1 MIVKTAKGAV
11 KLLKATIVAEE
22 AEDEAMERD
31 AAAVVVVVANQPKAV
46 KARELL
52 ERTMAAE
59 TTIKAK
65 RTELPRLRT
74 VKLLKEKFVEVE
86 VDAVDV
92 VAPEDLASPG
102 IQTHHPVSRIR
113 NVLKL
118 HVAAKEEGPAR
129 SAHPNKLAMRAMA
142 KTAKTQH
149 QVMIKNLNSKSFP
162 ARIHKVLTEVVNK
175 PEEAMMAS
183 NVLKQETERDL
194 PAVITRETL
203 QMTTATSK
211 TASKDPQEP
220 TDQDTTKTTGP
231 LVNKDVAETVS
242 SEKIAATV
250 VETEDTAIAVAKEA
264 VVATAIAV
272 VKATAVATEIAV
284 AKATVDAITIA
295 VAKAATLGVTPMALL
310 AAITEAAA
318 EVDQEAAATITLM
331 PNDFDPKTWLE
342 SNNI

>member
-1 MIVKTAKGAV
+1 M
-11 KLLKATIVAEE
+11 
-22 AEDEAMERD
+22 
-31 AAAVVVVVANQPKAV
+31 
-46 KARELL
+46 
-52 ERTMAAE
+52 
-59 TTIKAK
+59 
-65 RTELPRLRT
+65 
-74 VKLLKEKFVEVE
+74 
-86 VDAVDV
+86 
-92 VAPEDLASPG
+92 
-102 IQTHHPVSRIR
+102 SRIR

-118 HVAAKEEGPAR
+118 HVAAKEEGPVR

-162 ARIHKVLTEVVNK
+162 ARIHKVLLTEVVNK

-183 NVLKQETERDL
+183 NVLKLETERDL

-231 LVNKDVAETVS
+231 PVNKDVAETVS

-250 VETEDTAIAVAKEA
+250 VETVDTAIAVAKEA
-264 VVATAIAV
+264 VVATAIVV

-284 AKATVDAITIA
+284 AKATVDALTIA
-295 VAKAATLGVTPMALL
+295 VANATLRVTPMALL
-310 AAITEAAA
+310 AARTEAAT
-318 EVDQEAAATITLM
+318 EVDKEAAATITLM

-342 SNNI
+342 SNNIKHSKYSASKYGVLGFWGSIFGAPTWAGYSIFIG

>member
-1 MIVKTAKGAV
+1 MTDKTAKDAV
-11 KLLKATIVAEE
+11 KLLKATLVVVEE

-65 RTELPRLRT
+65 RTELPRLRK
-74 VKLLKEKFVEVE
+74 VKLQKEKLVEVE
-86 VDAVDV
+86 VDVVDV
-92 VAPEDLASPG
+92 VATEDLASPG

-118 HVAAKEEGPAR
+118 HVAAKEEGPVR

-142 KTAKTQH
+142 KTAKIQH

-162 ARIHKVLTEVVNK
+162 ARTHKVLTEVVSK
-175 PEEAMMAS
+175 LEEAMMAS
-183 NVLKQETERDL
+183 NVLKLETERDL

-250 VETEDTAIAVAKEA
+250 VETVDTAIAVAKEVA
-264 VVATAIAV
+264 VATEIAV

-284 AKATVDAITIA
+284 AMEIA
-295 VAKAATLGVTPMALL
+295 VAKADRKSV
-310 AAITEAAA
+310 
-318 EVDQEAAATITLM
+318 V
-331 PNDFDPKTWLE
+331 
-342 SNNI
+342 